1 MDGLHNHYLKTVKRH
16 QMHKNDIKLFTSGL
30 REVFDFLLD
39 QLKSEKLD
47 EPLTKKVLLDP
58 KNIFI

>member
-1 MDGLHNHYLKTVKRH
+1 
-16 QMHKNDIKLFTSGL
+16 MHKNDIKLFTSGL